1 MLISGLLI
9 ETKKTDRQ
17 DALIEIKK
25 IKGLE
30 VTEEF
35 EENQVGLVLE
45 SKDTEEAVKI
55 CEIIRGI
62 PQVKNLN
69 LVYYH
74 HV

>member
-9 ETKKTDRQ
+9 EMKETDKEN
-17 DALIEIKK
+17 ALIEIRK

-35 EENQVGLVLE
+35 DGNQIGLVLE
-45 SKDTEEAVKI
+45 SKDTEEAVNTCNKI
-55 CEIIRGI
+55 SGLSE
-62 PQVKNLN
+62 VKNLN